1 MIKRILLKMAQTFTI
16 AAITMAGSVTG
27 AFAAPEYKYSTP
39 MPSGVALPDKVEM
52 RLGTLNFLDIF
63 ILKPCKL
70 API

>member
-1 MIKRILLKMAQTFTI
+1 MIKRILLKMAHAFSI

-39 MPSGVALPDKVEM
+39 RPPGVASPDKVEM
-52 RLGTLNFLDIF
+52 RLGTLNFFDIF